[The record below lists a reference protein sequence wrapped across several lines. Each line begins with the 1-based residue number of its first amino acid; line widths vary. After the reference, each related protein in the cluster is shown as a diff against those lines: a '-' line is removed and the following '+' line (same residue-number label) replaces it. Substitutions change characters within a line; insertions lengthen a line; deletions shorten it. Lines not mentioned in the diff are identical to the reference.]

1 MMKVEVED
9 EMLPHLSVHTI
20 NDIPTKDFVRK
31 LTYREIFQNRKIK
44 PVHVVFKK

>member
-20 NDIPTKDFVRK
+20 NDIPIKDFVRK
-31 LTYREIFQNRKIK
+31 LTYREIFQN
-44 PVHVVFKK
+44 